1 MNETRR
7 KVKPSK
13 GPFDVTRKISL
24 APTATEKL
32 QKAVQQFTAIEP
44 IINAHVDR
52 HGQLRISYDASSV
65 GIRDIEAL
73 LDKLDLARTSD
84 IWWRLKSAW
93 YRFLDENAKFN
104 ARSGGG
110 ACCNRPPSAHGGGG
124 NDAGKVP

>member
-1 MNETRR
+1 MSETRR
-7 KVKPSK
+7 KVKHSK

-24 APTATEKL
+24 VPTAAEKL
-32 QKAVQQFTAIEP
+32 QDAVQQLTAIEL
-44 IINAHVDR
+44 IIDAHVDR

-73 LDKLDLARTSD
+73 LDKLDIARKSD

-93 YRFLDENAKFN
+93 YRFLDENAKSN

-110 ACCNRPPSAHGGGG
+110 ACCNRPPSAHGGG